1 VSQRVVALMIDVG
14 KSTADLQRDFSLWL
28 KPIQPSRDLIC
39 GAAAGWRL
47 PCDESNI
54 EIVITA
60 IKGRP
65 SAKGKLLPR
74 EPRSYQ

>member
-1 VSQRVVALMIDVG
+1 MIDLG

-47 PCDESNI
+47 PCEENNMV
-54 EIVITA
+54 IVITA
-60 IKGRP
+60 IKCRP
-65 SAKGKLLPR
+65 CQR
-74 EPRSYQ
+74 EALAARAALVSVAVPG

>member
-1 VSQRVVALMIDVG
+1 MIDLG

-39 GAAAGWRL
+39 GAAGWRL
-47 PCDESNI
+47 PCEESNMV
-54 EIVITA
+54 IVITA

-65 SAKGKLLPR
+65 SAKGKLLPH